1 MAKLSQCASELIA
14 AKTAI
19 AAAEGVDMTAAEV
32 AALGALVNILA
43 ERHGDSIPL
52 MKLLSDANRAQLTQ
66 G

>member
-52 MKLLSDANRAQLTQ
+52 MKL
-66 G
+66 